1 MGFITLEQVSLARN
15 ILGEG
20 LLFREATLK
29 QLRTGIDGNTH
40 KKADPVLVRMVSV
53 SEEGLIEFFASSV
66 TVWPGKR
73 DAYRVRVLLE
83 DWNEALSEPDLNW
96 SERANLAVF
105 GDVRVHCECGAFLYF
120 GYKYI
125 LDQLDALYKDAAD
138 WEGNRGGEKRFPEV
152 RNPDL
157 VGVVCKHLDAVLYVL
172 TMSISNV
179 AKAMK
184 EMAAHGKITV
194 AKPDAEE
201 ETEGA
206 KSAQESASRDSRFK
220 RLARLQRGKPERAML
235 DIQRSQIC
243 QVYGWLAEH
252 VGDLTHRMSEHAEEN
267 HAGYHS
273 VKDKVRKTLREL
285 RLPRGFEFYVMQQ
298 IRNNVRAMHEDG
310 EWLGETVESKLEE
323 LKALGREYA
332 RAHSELPVQN
342 EAQLMAR
349 YAAESVGE
357 FKFSAAETFLRRL
370 EKVIDKGRE
379 AWEQFALEDDPDWTP
394 RSSGFSTDD
403 FRRCAGW
410 T

>member
-1 MGFITLEQVSLARN
+1 
-15 ILGEG
+15 
-20 LLFREATLK
+20 
-29 QLRTGIDGNTH
+29 
-40 KKADPVLVRMVSV
+40 
-53 SEEGLIEFFASSV
+53 
-66 TVWPGKR
+66 
-73 DAYRVRVLLE
+73 
-83 DWNEALSEPDLNW
+83 
-96 SERANLAVF
+96 
-105 GDVRVHCECGAFLYF
+105 
-120 GYKYI
+120 
-125 LDQLDALYKDAAD
+125 
-138 WEGNRGGEKRFPEV
+138 
-152 RNPDL
+152 
-157 VGVVCKHLDAVLYVL
+157 
-172 TMSISNV
+172 
-179 AKAMK
+179 
-184 EMAAHGKITV
+184 
-194 AKPDAEE
+194 
-201 ETEGA
+201 
-206 KSAQESASRDSRFK
+206 
-220 RLARLQRGKPERAML
+220 ML

-394 RSSGFSTDD
+394 RSSGFSTED